1 MQNSGLQ
8 LADFPGL
15 DGVIT
20 DITNFKFSSLSDT
33 QQSSKL
39 GDGGALGKLL
49 KLHPSGEHVPKD
61 KKKSPSAGTAGNLS
75 SSGPIDAEVS
85 MHAPMLVYHFK
96 PQA

>member
-33 QQSSKL
+33 QQSSI
-39 GDGGALGKLL
+39 GDGGALRKLL
-49 KLHPSGEHVPKD
+49 KLHPSGERVPKD

-75 SSGPIDAEVS
+75 SSGPIDPEVS
-85 MHAPMLVYHFK
+85 MHLC
-96 PQA
+96 